1 MFVREKQIQILEGNK
16 SVTLGTIFSTRQQS
30 FGSVLNNKITNQSQ
44 STSNFINS
52 GCWSTVYR
60 PSIKCT
66 FPIQIKESWV
76 SPSESAP
83 I

>member
-16 SVTLGTIFSTRQQS
+16 SVTLGIIFSTRQQS

-52 GCWSTVYR
+52 GCWSKYR
-60 PSIKCT
+60 PSIKCM
-66 FPIQIKESWV
+66 FLIQIKESWV
-76 SPSESAP
+76 SPSDSAP